1 MVVHARPAGLHMVM
15 DQWSGNLNH
24 FHYDVFEVEADG
36 PGQAIDDMLVS
47 FGYKKEGE
55 VDRFMMPLETNVADI
70 VFTRRKAGN

>member
-1 MVVHARPAGLHMVM
+1 
-15 DQWSGNLNH
+15 
-24 FHYDVFEVEADG
+24 
-36 PGQAIDDMLVS
+36 MLVS